1 MEFNDNLIEECIE
14 DYLLPPVK
22 PDDSNGYT
30 NIECNLSINIE
41 CHEKFDLSI
50 IERLGNFL
58 SVMGGS
64 YSTNNNG
71 VWLFFKYR
79 NNHHYKQNLLSL
91 LCFISKK
98 LLMANGF
105 AVVKMYIGNGMME
118 NRTPVYIDYMTY
130 GNKIDTLRLL
140 NSLYKANW

>member
-1 MEFNDNLIEECIE
+1 MEFYDFSPEEINAC
-14 DYLLPPVK
+14 LLPPVK
-22 PDDSNGYT
+22 LEKSNDYT

-41 CHEKFDLSI
+41 CHEKFNLSKT
-50 IERLGNFL
+50 ERLGNFL

-71 VWLFFKYR
+71 VWLLFKYR

-98 LLMANGF
+98 FLKANGF
-105 AVVKMYIGNGMME
+105 AVVKMYIGNGMMD

-130 GNKIDTLRLL
+130 GNKMDTLRFL